1 MDRVEQ
7 ERIPVSALELM
18 KCWITLLLALSGSLT
33 SAGGISFSRDVAPI
47 LQRHCVACHKE
58 GKAKGKYR
66 LDTYEQLRKELEPG
80 DLESELFFRITTE
93 DEEERMPGKADP
105 LAGAEIDVIRKWI
118 SEGAQYD
125 GEDPAALLAVIIPME
140 DHPAAPESYPRPLGV
155 TAMVFGREGRKLYTG
170 GYHEILVWNPEEGSL
185 LERIP
190 NNGQRTYGLALS
202 PDGARLAAA
211 TGAPGQTGEVRIFQ
225 SRTGRVEVTPFRG
238 DDTVLTV
245 AFGPG
250 GKRLA
255 FGGVDGKLRIVET
268 NTWRQSLALASHSDW
283 ITAVS
288 WHQDG
293 KRLVTASRDKISK
306 VYDVT
311 SGKKLSAFSGHPGAV
326 RGAAFHPNGE
336 EILSSG
342 DHGHFFLWR
351 IKDGKKSADRAKFEG
366 PVLRL
371 LKAGPGLFA
380 SAPGGMVV
388 QFDPEGQQRLREFRI
403 EPREGAEAP
412 TVSSCASHGSWLAVG
427 TLDGRVAIF
436 NTESGE
442 KRNAFVAKP

>member
-1 MDRVEQ
+1 
-7 ERIPVSALELM
+7 
-18 KCWITLLLALSGSLT
+18 LLLAFYGSLT
-33 SAGGISFSRDVAPI
+33 SAGDVSFSREVAPI

-66 LDTYEQLRKELEPG
+66 LDTYEQLREELEPG
-80 DLESELFFRITTE
+80 DLESELLFRITTE
-93 DEEERMPGKADP
+93 DEEERMPAEADP
-105 LAGAEIDVIRKWI
+105 LAGSEINVIRKWVA
-118 SEGAQYD
+118 EGAEYD
-125 GEDPAALLAVIIPME
+125 GEDPAALLASIIPMK

-155 TAMVFGREGRKLYTG
+155 TAMVFGGEGRKLYTG
-170 GYHEILVWNPEEGSL
+170 GYHEILVWNPEDGSL

-190 NNGQRTYGLALS
+190 NNGQRTYGLDLS
-202 PDGARLAAA
+202 PDGEQLAAA
-211 TGAPGQTGEVRIFQ
+211 TGAPGQAGEVRIFE
-225 SRTGRVEVTPFRG
+225 SRTGRVVATPFRG

-255 FGGVDGKLRIVET
+255 YGGVDGKMRIVET
-268 NTWRQSLALASHSDW
+268 DTWRESLLVASHSDW
-283 ITAVS
+283 ITSVS
-288 WHQDG
+288 WHEDG
-293 KRLVTASRDKISK
+293 KRLVTASRDKMTK

-311 SGKKLSAFSGHPGAV
+311 SGKKLSAFSGHPGGV

-336 EILSSG
+336 EVLSSG

-351 IKDGKKSADRAKFEG
+351 IKDGKKAADRAKFEG

-371 LKAGPGLFA
+371 LRSGNGFFT

-388 QFDPEGQQRLREFRI
+388 QFNLESQQRVREFRI
-403 EPREGAEAP
+403 ESREGAEAP
-412 TVSSCASHGSWLAVG
+412 TVSSCASHGPWLAVG
-427 TLDGRVAIF
+427 TLDGRVAVF
-436 NTESGE
+436 NTENGE